1 MARIWW
7 DEGRSGFQSSKLET
21 CRLYWK
27 TIVTFQ
33 LTVKPI
39 SKHNPLPL
47 FHQDW
52 YNAPRALYYASH
64 EKRVGPPTM
73 DQDDTA
79 SYSGRGVL
87 FPRTSREN
95 PVSMLRL
102 KKMSMMRLKKDNGDA
117 SSPVESD
124 EFSAPLRLAPI
135 SYYTDNGDL
144 VNKRMSMM
152 RLKKPSMMRLRRMPS
167 SNAVSMLR
175 LKKAVTQLRLKKDAA
190 DEMEAAGSEND
201 CLWYND
207 RCLNLNKTWKKC
219 TMREDFQ
226 PSYSYTPMTSDGYWS
241 NEEIDRT

>member
-1 MARIWW
+1 MPVEPIA
-7 DEGRSGFQSSKLET
+7 DRSFFTRRNGALRSKAFGVLA
-21 CRLYWK
+21 LGL
-27 TIVTFQ
+27 ILAHFLVSVQGIQVTA
-33 LTVKPI
+33 PE
-39 SKHNPLPL
+39 N
-47 FHQDW
+47 DW

-207 RCLNLNKTWKKC
+207 RCLNLNKT
-219 TMREDFQ
+219 
-226 PSYSYTPMTSDGYWS
+226 
-241 NEEIDRT
+241 